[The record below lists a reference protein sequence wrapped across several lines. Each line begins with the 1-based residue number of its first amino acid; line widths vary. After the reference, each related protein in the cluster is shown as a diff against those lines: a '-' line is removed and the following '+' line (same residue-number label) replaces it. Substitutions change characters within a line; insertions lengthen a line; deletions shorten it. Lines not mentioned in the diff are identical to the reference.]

1 MSFKKEYLILIAVI
15 AVLVLYLTTRSAN
28 HEGELAQPQKVES
41 ADIKRLV
48 VTDKKNTPLEL
59 VKKDDRWVIEPQGYP
74 ADSVK
79 VKNMLNAASDLTL
92 TAIVSESGALDRYG
106 LTGDEKITVQ
116 AFSDG
121 TPVRS
126 FTVGKAAPTFQHTFV
141 LLEGDPKVY
150 HARGQLKR
158 TFEQSADALR
168 DKTIFDIDQAAI
180 TSLTLQKGTRTV
192 TLVKKELPKEAA
204 EASADKPAD
213 AENTET
219 PAAAPVFEWQNA
231 DSGQAVDQTQVDSLL
246 GDIAHL
252 DADAY
257 MDDSAKE
264 GLGDAQWQVT
274 FKKAEETFSLAV
286 YPKQDDAADKLP
298 ATASSTPYAF
308 LLDTPH
314 VENIAKD
321 LDALLGQEEK
331 TQ

>member
-1 MSFKKEYLILIAVI
+1 
-15 AVLVLYLTTRSAN
+15 
-28 HEGELAQPQKVES
+28 
-41 ADIKRLV
+41 
-48 VTDKKNTPLEL
+48 
-59 VKKDDRWVIEPQGYP
+59 
-74 ADSVK
+74 
-79 VKNMLNAASDLTL
+79 MLNAASDLTL

-168 DKTIFDIDQAAI
+168 DKTIFDTDQAAI
-180 TSLTLQKGTRTV
+180 TSLTLQKGARTV
-192 TLVKKELPKEAA
+192 TLVKKELPKEAV
-204 EASADKPAD
+204 EASEDKPAD
-213 AENTET
+213 AKNSET
-219 PAAAPVFEWQNA
+219 PVAVPVFEWQNA
-231 DSGQAVDQTQVDSLL
+231 DSGQAVDQAQVDGLL
-246 GDIAHL
+246 GDIARL

-257 MDDSAKE
+257 MDDSVKE
-264 GLGDAQWQVT
+264 DLGDAQWQVT
-274 FKKAEETFSLAV
+274 FVKADETFSLAV
-286 YPKQDDAADKLP
+286 YPKQDDAADNLP

-308 LLDTPH
+308 LLDTPR
-314 VENIAKD
+314 VENIAKN

-331 TQ
+331 NE